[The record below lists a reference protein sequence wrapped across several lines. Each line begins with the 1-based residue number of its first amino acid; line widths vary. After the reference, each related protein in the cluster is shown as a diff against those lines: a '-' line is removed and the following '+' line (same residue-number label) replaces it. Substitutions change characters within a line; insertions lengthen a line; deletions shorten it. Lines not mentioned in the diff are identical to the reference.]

1 MEKTIITR
9 DHEGKLIVHTKNF
22 YTCFIIYDYLINKVN
37 DFYIVLNGQKI
48 KSMLPINFCK
58 LINENLYLKVIK
70 ESDEKK
76 IILFKQYIE
85 NKLKE
90 LQQYYEKYHFNKI
103 DFSWLKNN
111 KMACMGLWYKLRT
124 IYQNSIILPVFTD
137 NPTNQDGKSILVT

>member
-1 MEKTIITR
+1 
-9 DHEGKLIVHTKNF
+9 
-22 YTCFIIYDYLINKVN
+22 NKVN

>member
-9 DHEGKLIVHTKNF
+9 DHEGKLIVHTKNL

-76 IILFKQYIE
+76 
-85 NKLKE
+85 
-90 LQQYYEKYHFNKI
+90 
-103 DFSWLKNN
+103 
-111 KMACMGLWYKLRT
+111 
-124 IYQNSIILPVFTD
+124 
-137 NPTNQDGKSILVT
+137 